1 MSDNTV
7 YFYIGTDGDANGP
20 AEKALEYSIKQSC
33 STPYKIEWM
42 DTARGGANWQGWNKK
57 GWYTPFS
64 NFRFAIPE
72 ARNFE
77 GRAIYLDVDQIIL
90 KDPNI
95 LFNLPIPEDKFW
107 LALAPTRTDVIVYD
121 CSKFKNLEGWPSLE
135 EMKLNKDK
143 WNIGHFVKKIK
154 EKWSPLPDEWCCNDG
169 GIMSDQKNKYQTAPY
184 DSNTTCLLHFTQ
196 MDWQPWKPYPQKFN
210 YPPHPHAR
218 AESLWWQMYA
228 KALEEKL
235 KDVNAL

>member
-1 MSDNTV
+1 M
-7 YFYIGTDGDANGP
+7 
-20 AEKALEYSIKQSC
+20 
-33 STPYKIEWM
+33 
-42 DTARGGANWQGWNKK
+42 
-57 GWYTPFS
+57 
-64 NFRFAIPE
+64 
-72 ARNFE
+72 
-77 GRAIYLDVDQIIL
+77 
-90 KDPNI
+90 
-95 LFNLPIPEDKFW
+95 
-107 LALAPTRTDVIVYD
+107 APTRTDVIVYD